1 MRFFCFVQVRQ
12 RCQFCAPTTKMP
24 RKGSRFL
31 EKSATL
37 PILTKKKYPEWG
49 TRIQFADRPAISLQV
64 LQWLF
69 DWKINNNNM
78 GTKRFVIG
86 CRRELLDYL
95 PGFLFVLFSF
105 PASTRR
111 FGLLR
116 IILRLQIGFIF
127 HIYFFLKKRTQR
139 FPPLNII
146 TRFWITEFFYFNFKR
161 GRAKWFRMAFY
172 RVFKGN
178 YRVLIAIKTF

>member
-127 HIYFFLKKRTQR
+127 HIYLKKKNPTI
-139 FPPLNII
+139 P
-146 TRFWITEFFYFNFKR
+146 TVKYYY
-161 GRAKWFRMAFY
+161 AFLDY
-172 RVFKGN
+172 RVILFQ
-178 YRVLIAIKTF
+178 F

>member
-1 MRFFCFVQVRQ
+1 
-12 RCQFCAPTTKMP
+12 
-24 RKGSRFL
+24 
-31 EKSATL
+31 
-37 PILTKKKYPEWG
+37 
-49 TRIQFADRPAISLQV
+49 
-64 LQWLF
+64 
-69 DWKINNNNM
+69 M

-127 HIYFFLKKRTQR
+127 HIYLKKKEPNDSHR
-139 FPPLNII
+139 
-146 TRFWITEFFYFNFKR
+146 
-161 GRAKWFRMAFY
+161 
-172 RVFKGN
+172 
-178 YRVLIAIKTF
+178 